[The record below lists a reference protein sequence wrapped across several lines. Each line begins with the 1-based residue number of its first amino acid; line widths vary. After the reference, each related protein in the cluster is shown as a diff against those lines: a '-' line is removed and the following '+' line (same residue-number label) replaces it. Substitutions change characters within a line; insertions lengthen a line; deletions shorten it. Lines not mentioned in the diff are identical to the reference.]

1 MDNNQIKVSAK
12 EFCLKHDIKAG
23 WSQEQHVG
31 FQFNLIVD
39 VLGVE
44 LPEDKKELLSILGL
58 TCNPSAFRQKLESDG
73 TLTASVKGQRAAILA
88 NKYAI

>member
-1 MDNNQIKVSAK
+1 MDNNQVKVNAK

-31 FQFNLIVD
+31 LQFNLIVD
-39 VLGVE
+39 MLGIE
-44 LPEDKKELLSILGL
+44 SAEDKKELLSILGL

-73 TLTASVKGQRAAILA
+73 ILTASVKGQRASILA
-88 NKYAI
+88 NKYAV